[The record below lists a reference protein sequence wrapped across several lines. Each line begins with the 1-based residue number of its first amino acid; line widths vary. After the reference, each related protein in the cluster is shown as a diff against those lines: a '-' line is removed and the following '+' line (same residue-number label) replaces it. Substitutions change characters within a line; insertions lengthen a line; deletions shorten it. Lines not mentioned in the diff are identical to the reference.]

1 MLDDRVVR
9 VKVTGDFACFTRPD
23 LKVER
28 MTYPC
33 MTPSAA
39 RGILDS
45 ILWKPEFQWYVR
57 RIIVLK
63 PVRFATIKRNEI
75 NSKQGKTPIVVDEV
89 DSSGKPKYRAQRNS
103 VVLKDVAYIVEGS
116 IYQKQASDK
125 NKPEKYIGR
134 KGIDADNDGM
144 FIRRVKKGQ
153 CWRRPYLGVREF
165 STEFEYR
172 GVYKLPNKPMELSET
187 ERPIPET
194 IPIGSMLFDIF
205 YDEKGKPAPLFFYD
219 VAMRNGVLN
228 CEVPENDKM
237 MQSSHIQPPM
247 DSETSALIYNFNQ
260 REEMEAGL

>member
-1 MLDDRVVR
+1 MLDERVVR
-9 VKVTGDFACFTRPD
+9 VKVEGDFACFTRPD

-57 RIIVLK
+57 RIIILK

-75 NSKQGKTPIVVDEV
+75 NSKQSRTPIVVDEV
-89 DSSGKPKYRAQRNS
+89 DSSGKPKFRAQRNS
-103 VVLKDVAYIVEGS
+103 VVLRNVSYIIEAS

-153 CWRRPYLGVREF
+153 CWRRPYLGTREF
-165 STEFEYR
+165 SAEFMEPDGTEEAI
-172 GVYKLPNKPMELSET
+172 K
-187 ERPIPET
+187 ET

-205 YDEKGKPAPLFFYD
+205 YKNGKPEPLFFHD
-219 VAMRNGVLN
+219 VAIRNGVLN
-228 CEVPENDKM
+228 CEVPENDSM
-237 MQSSHIQPPM
+237 MQSSHIQPSIN
-247 DSETSALIYNFNQ
+247 SETSALIYEFNQ
-260 REEMEAGL
+260 QEEKEAEK

>member
-1 MLDDRVVR
+1 MLDDRIVR
-9 VKVTGDFACFTRPD
+9 VKVKGDFACFTRPD

-57 RIIVLK
+57 SILVLN
-63 PVRFATIKRNEI
+63 PVKFCSIKRNEI
-75 NSKQGKTPIVVDEV
+75 NTKQGRNPIIIEE
-89 DSSGKPKYRAQRNS
+89 KRAQRNS
-103 VVLKDVAYIVEGS
+103 VVLRNVAYIIEAS
-116 IYQKQASDK
+116 IYQKQMSDK

-165 STEFEYR
+165 SSEFMEPDCTE
-172 GVYKLPNKPMELSET
+172 KP
-187 ERPIPET
+187 IQET

-205 YDEKGKPAPLFFYD
+205 YNANGKPEPLFFHD
-219 VAMRNGVLN
+219 VAVRNGILN
-228 CEVPENDKM
+228 CEVAENDKM
-237 MQSSHIQPPM
+237 IQSIHIQPPI
-247 DSETSALIYNFNQ
+247 DSETSAVLYDFNQ
-260 REEMEAGL
+260 REEREAEI